1 MRFDV
6 YSVVKVG
13 PEASA
18 PRPAG
23 WPPAQVG
30 LTRLERVTSPLSEEC
45 SNRLSYRPAAAT
57 APRPASP
64 ALAPS
69 RAARLAGVEDACCR
83 LTSVDLPVKRAHHS
97 GPLIP

>member
-6 YSVVKVG
+6 YSLVKVRQISLALRAT
-13 PEASA
+13 ETA
-18 PRPAG
+18 PRRAL
-23 WPPAQVG
+23 ALRQVG

-69 RAARLAGVEDACCR
+69 RAA
-83 LTSVDLPVKRAHHS
+83 PS
-97 GPLIP
+97 GRC